1 MNHAIAIL
9 GTERDN
15 RGFNDKR
22 WEHWRPTIA
31 LCSQPDLPLDEL
43 LLLVPPQGQDRL
55 IALTLQDLQTVSPQT
70 KVIVC
75 PLDMGNDPWDHRF
88 AYDGLSGVAETL
100 DPDVQYMVSLS
111 TGTHPQQFA
120 LTSLVMNGTINGRCL
135 QCIPPTKTERGN
147 GNLHGRI
154 QLVDFRE
161 AKYDRLIARLAG
173 KGVTAAEILK
183 KGIQTQS
190 PSYNALIAQIEKVA
204 TRSRAPMLIMGET
217 GAGKTQLAAQLHA
230 LKHQQEQCGP
240 QFVMVNCATLNGNSE
255 GAKSALFGH
264 VKGAYTGAVSNRTGF
279 LQDAHGGV
287 LFLDE
292 IGTLGLEEQG
302 MLLHALETGTFTP
315 LGGNKAVHADFQLIC
330 GTNLDLRQ
338 AVLDGA
344 FRADLL
350 SRINVWSFTLPALRQ
365 RREDIAPNI
374 EFELAKHS
382 QQMNTHFRFNKE
394 AQEKYL
400 EFAWSPAATWTGN
413 FRDLSS
419 SITRMVTLCD
429 NNRINLETVLQE
441 IERLKLDWHT
451 SGDAQDDA
459 TPTVPDCLTED
470 RWAQMGL
477 VERVEF
483 NCVLSVCL
491 STRTQKEA
499 AERLYTSQAWDGGT
513 NPSGRLSNYLRR
525 YGLTYKGLQPRDIE

>member
-9 GTERDN
+9 GTERDS

-31 LCSQPDLPLDEL
+31 LCSQADLPLKEL
-43 LLLVPPQGQDRL
+43 LLLVPEHAADRL
-55 IALTLQDLQTVSPQT
+55 VEITLQDIQVVSPQT
-70 KVIVC
+70 KVIVF
-75 PLDMGNDPWDHRF
+75 PLNMGSDPWDHRF
-88 AYDGLSGVAETL
+88 AYDGLSGIAETL
-100 DPDVQYMVSLS
+100 DPDIRYLVSLS

-120 LTSLVMNGTINGRCL
+120 LTSLVMNGTINGQCV
-135 QCIPPTKTERGN
+135 QCIPPTKAERADGKMS
-147 GNLHGRI
+147 GRI

-190 PSYNALIAQIEKVA
+190 PTYNALITQIEKVA

-230 LKHQQEQCGP
+230 LKLQQEQCGP

-264 VKGAYTGAVSNRTGF
+264 VKGAYTGATTSRTGF
-279 LQDAHGGV
+279 LFEANGGV

-302 MLLHALETGTFTP
+302 MLLHALETGSFNP
-315 LGGNKAVHADFQLIC
+315 LGSNKAVHADFQLIC

-338 AVLDGA
+338 AVLDGT

-350 SRINVWSFTLPALRQ
+350 SRINVWSFTLPALRD

-382 QQMNTHFRFNKE
+382 QQQKTRIRFNKE

-400 EFAWSPAATWTGN
+400 SFALSPLATWTGN

-419 SITRMVTLCD
+419 SITRMVTLCE
-429 NNRINLETVLQE
+429 NGRIDLANVMQE
-441 IERLKLDWHT
+441 IDRLKLDWHT
-451 SGDAQDDA
+451 EGDVLAQEA
-459 TPTVPDCLTED
+459 QSAPSCLTTE
-470 RWAQMGL
+470 RWAQMCM

-483 NCVLSVCL
+483 DCVLSACL
-491 STRTQKEA
+491 STTTQKEA
-499 AERLYTSQAWDGGT
+499 AEHLYSTESWDGGT

-525 YGLTYKGLQPRDIE
+525 YGLTYKDIQACHQ